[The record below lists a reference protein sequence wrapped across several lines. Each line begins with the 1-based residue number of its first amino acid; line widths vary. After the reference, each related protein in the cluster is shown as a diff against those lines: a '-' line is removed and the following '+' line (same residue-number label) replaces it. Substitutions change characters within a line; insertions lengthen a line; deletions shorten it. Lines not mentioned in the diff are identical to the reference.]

1 MSASSSP
8 FNRCSISDSVLGV
21 STRTRDV
28 NASSSRSC
36 AGGLS
41 AGENAAGNLATAI
54 SASLW
59 DENFCSVSMNTTPD
73 SSPPHDLGAAH
84 AHASVR
90 HICVFPA
97 PAGPTSS
104 LIDPVGTPP
113 PSALSSA
120 SRCART
126 YAGVFFVLT
135 EDPAPDVDAPPPSFI
150 VDASRPVGG
159 SVDSSVGSSV
169 LDASS
174 CAAVTGRGQHA
185 RATHATI
192 FSATGRLTSS
202 ISTRSNGCLVRTSS
216 QVRKFWDSRRLRMS
230 TSRPAT
236 RASERFA
243 AMPTP
248 RACEAAT
255 TATTKFHSF
264 IGRTDGLAKLR
275 WVPKGGNK
283 WGKVDEALRG
293 RRVRW
298 RDERSGVDTAAGQ
311 PRAGKEKAAPR
322 RRAKPGRGGGSPDAH
337 PGVTSLLT
345 VRERPASFPP
355 VPWRTFR
362 GARPPRWAAPAT

>member
-28 NASSSRSC
+28 SASSSRSC
-36 AGGLS
+36 PGGLS

-255 TATTKFHSF
+255 TATTKFLHRTR
-264 IGRTDGLAKLR
+264 RTDELASR
-275 WVPKGGNK
+275 NFVGCQKGEINGERLTRRCGGAECGGATSGRV
-283 WGKVDEALRG
+283 WTPPPASREQGK
-293 RRVRW
+293 RRPHPGA
-298 RDERSGVDTAAGQ
+298 ERSRGV
-311 PRAGKEKAAPR
+311 
-322 RRAKPGRGGGSPDAH
+322 
-337 PGVTSLLT
+337 V
-345 VRERPASFPP
+345 V
-355 VPWRTFR
+355 
-362 GARPPRWAAPAT
+362 GARTPTRGSHLY

>member
-36 AGGLS
+36 PGGLS

-126 YAGVFFVLT
+126 YAGVFFVLHRG
-135 EDPAPDVDAPPPSFI
+135 
-150 VDASRPVGG
+150 SR
-159 SVDSSVGSSV
+159 
-169 LDASS
+169 
-174 CAAVTGRGQHA
+174 A
-185 RATHATI
+185 R
-192 FSATGRLTSS
+192 
-202 ISTRSNGCLVRTSS
+202 
-216 QVRKFWDSRRLRMS
+216 
-230 TSRPAT
+230 
-236 RASERFA
+236 
-243 AMPTP
+243 
-248 RACEAAT
+248 
-255 TATTKFHSF
+255 
-264 IGRTDGLAKLR
+264 
-275 WVPKGGNK
+275 
-283 WGKVDEALRG
+283 
-293 RRVRW
+293 
-298 RDERSGVDTAAGQ
+298 
-311 PRAGKEKAAPR
+311 R
-322 RRAKPGRGGGSPDAH
+322 RRASPVVHRRCVAPGRWIRGLLGWILGPGREQLRGGHRPRAARARDARHDLLSHRQVDVEHLHQIERVPGEDILAGSKVLGFQATEDVDVQAGDARQRALRRH
-337 PGVTSLLT
+337 
-345 VRERPASFPP
+345 AD
-355 VPWRTFR
+355 
-362 GARPPRWAAPAT
+362 ATRV